1 MIRTVQEETDLS
13 SPGSILVIDDEPHML
28 RYMRTLLEVDS
39 YRVETL
45 SSGLAALDRL
55 QKEPLPDLVLLDVVM
70 PDLDGLQTRS
80 GMTTSSRTRS
90 GRSEEH
96 TSELQSRLHLVC
108 RLLLE
113 KKK

>member
-1 MIRTVQEETDLS
+1 MSRTVQEEADLS

-70 PDLDGLQTRS
+70 QDLDGFQT
-80 GMTTSSRTRS
+80 
-90 GRSEEH
+90 
-96 TSELQSRLHLVC
+96 LDRLHEMRTNLKLV
-108 RLLLE
+108 RLCCALTPRC
-113 KKK
+113 